1 MTIGERIQKLR
12 TGKGYTQEYIAGQ
25 LGISRQAVHKWEKNE
40 TRPDTDN
47 LILLAEIL
55 GTTVEYIAAGNKENK
70 TEKKKL
76 PKAVPY
82 IIVIIIT
89 ALLTFILT
97 ILYIANRPVSF
108 DAGACGGGFATAVF
122 DQYAEKLISDN
133 YFYLTRD
140 LNELGMEACSL
151 SPVRESRDVNY
162 EGKAIYMSF
171 DLEYSFADN
180 TAITIPVRFIGER
193 KWIQQYEWRIVMDD
207 AFYAAVYNSADIPDN
222 I

>member
-12 TGKGYTQEYIAGQ
+12 IGKCYTQEYIAGQ

-108 DAGACGGGFATAVF
+108 DAGACGGGFATAIF
-122 DQYAEKLISDN
+122 DQYAEKLIADN
-133 YFYLTRD
+133 HFYLTREFAAD
-140 LNELGMEACSL
+140 GIEVTDIC
-151 SPVRESRDVNY
+151 PVRESRDVKY

-171 DLEYSFADN
+171 DAVYTFDDESTDSIRLDFM
-180 TAITIPVRFIGER
+180 GER
-193 KWIQQYEWRIVMDD
+193 KWIQNYKWQLINVP
-207 AFYAAVYNSADIPDN
+207 YAD
-222 I
+222 

>member
-12 TGKGYTQEYIAGQ
+12 TGKGYTQEYIANE

-55 GTTVEYIAAGNKENK
+55 GTTVEYIAVGDK

-76 PKAVPY
+76 PKLWTY
-82 IIVIIIT
+82 IITIIIT
-89 ALLTFILT
+89 ALITFIVT
-97 ILYIANRPVSF
+97 VLYIANRPVSF
-108 DAGACGGGFATAVF
+108 DAGACGGGFETAVF
-122 DQYAEKLISDN
+122 DQYADRLIKDN

-140 LNELGMEACSL
+140 YKNSGADIVSI
-151 SPVRESRDVNY
+151 SPVRDSRDVRY

-171 DLEYSFADN
+171 DTIYTFSDRS
-180 TAITIPVRFIGER
+180 TATCRLRFVGER
-193 KWIQQYEWRIVMDD
+193 KWIQNYEWKMITE
-207 AFYAAVYNSADIPDN
+207 
-222 I
+222 